1 MAGRST
7 FELDARGY
15 LGVREQLAL
24 LSLPPQ
30 LRRRL
35 LNNVTKRVRTMSRK
49 RVRDQQNLDGSPFE
63 ARKGSAKGK
72 KKMEAGLAKLMVVTR
87 VSADEAELGWKNALT
102 RWVAAQQHHGVSERR
117 TAAQMRRWNKTPPG
131 LAATDKQAK
140 RLRRLGFRVRQAGK
154 KTLTRPSVAW
164 IQEHVNYAKA
174 GLLIRILDD
183 ERSES
188 TGAQSWEITLPKR
201 QFIGVNTDRDTSLL
215 VNQVLQQILHSSR

>member
-1 MAGRST
+1 MGRST

-63 ARKGSAKGK
+63 ARKGSGKGK
-72 KKMEAGLAKLMVVTR
+72 KKMESGLAKLMQVTR
-87 VSADEAELGWKNALT
+87 VSADEAELGWRNALT
-102 RWVAAQQHHGVSERR
+102 SWVAAQQHNGASERR
-117 TAAQMRRWNKTPPG
+117 TAAQMRKWNTVPVG
-131 LAATDKQAK
+131 LAATEKQAK
-140 RLRRLGFRVRQAGK
+140 RLRRLGFKVRQQGK
-154 KTLTRPSVAW
+154 KSLTRPSVAW

-183 ERSES
+183 EKAES
-188 TGAQSWEITLPKR
+188 SGAQSWEITLPKR
-201 QFIGVNTDRDTSLL
+201 RFIGVSTERDTSLL
-215 VNQVLQQILHSSR
+215 LNQVLQQILNSPR

>member
-49 RVRDQQNLDGSPFE
+49 RVRDQRNLDGSPFE
-63 ARKGSAKGK
+63 ARKGSGKGK

-87 VSADEAELGWKNALT
+87 VNADEAELGWKNALT
-102 RWVAAQQHHGVSERR
+102 RWVAAQQHHGASERR

-201 QFIGVNTDRDTSLL
+201 QFIGVSTDRDTSLL
-215 VNQVLQQILHSSR
+215 VNQVLQQILHSPR

>member
-7 FELDARGY
+7 FELDVRGQ

-24 LSLPPQ
+24 LSLPPK

-35 LNNVTKRVRTMSRK
+35 LNQVTKRVRTMSRK
-49 RVRDQQNLDGSPFE
+49 RVRDQQNLDGSPF
-63 ARKGSAKGK
+63 APRKGDGKGK

-87 VSADEAELGWKNALT
+87 LSADEAELGWKNALT
-102 RWVAAQQHHGVSERR
+102 RWVATQQHNGVSERR
-117 TAAQMRRWNKTPPG
+117 TAAQMRRWNKTAPG

-154 KTLTRPSVAW
+154 KTLSRPSVAW
-164 IQEHVNYAKA
+164 IQEHVNYAQA

-183 ERSES
+183 ERNES
-188 TGAQSWEITLPKR
+188 SGAQSWEITLPKR
-201 QFIGVNTDRDTSLL
+201 QFIGADTQRDTSLL
-215 VNQVLQQILHSSR
+215 INQVLQQILTSPR

>member
-15 LGVREQLAL
+15 LGIREQLAL

-49 RVRDQQNLDGSPFE
+49 RARDQQNLDGTPFG

-87 VSADEAELGWKNALT
+87 VNANEAELGWRNALT
-102 RWVAAQQHHGVSERR
+102 SWVASQQHHGVSERR
-117 TAAQMRRWNKTPPG
+117 TAAQMRKWNTVPVG
-131 LAATDKQAK
+131 LAATEKQAK
-140 RLRRLGFRVRQAGK
+140 RLRRLGFKVRQEGK
-154 KTLTRPSVAW
+154 KSLTRPSVAW

-183 ERSES
+183 EKAES
-188 TGAQSWEITLPKR
+188 SGAQSWEITLPKR
-201 QFIGVNTDRDTSLL
+201 QFIGVSTERDTGLL
-215 VNQVLQQILHSSR
+215 LNQVLQQILNSPR

>member
-7 FELDARGY
+7 FELDVRGR

-35 LNNVTKRVRTMSRK
+35 LNQVTKRVRTMSRK
-49 RVRDQQNLDGSPFE
+49 RQRAQQNLDGSAFAPRQGE
-63 ARKGSAKGK
+63 GKGK

-87 VSADEAELGWKNALT
+87 LTADEAELGWKNALT

-131 LAATDKQAK
+131 LAATEKQAK

-154 KTLTRPSVAW
+154 KSLTKPSVAW

-183 ERSES
+183 QRSES
-188 TGAQSWEITLPKR
+188 SGAQSWEITLPKR
-201 QFIGVNTDRDTSLL
+201 QFIGAETERDTDLL
-215 VNQVLQQILHSSR
+215 ISQVLQQILTSSR